1 MKPQRIGYDDKT
13 NMLRMIT
20 TAPNSL
26 VLPAGIPFHFFRSYF
41 YLAILLLL
49 HQTGAGGPFG
59 NIVGYQQEYKVDYRV
74 KQADSRAEAE
84 LSRT

>member
-1 MKPQRIGYDDKT
+1 MTTKT

-26 VLPAGIPFHFFRSYF
+26 SCQLESLFTFFAGLIFLS
-41 YLAILLLL
+41 AILLLL

-84 LSRT
+84 L

>member
-1 MKPQRIGYDDKT
+1 MTTKT

-26 VLPAGIPFHFFRSYF
+26 SCQLESLFLQVLFF
-41 YLAILLLL
+41 YLPFLLLL

-84 LSRT
+84 L